1 MATTGQDGGGTVY
14 IRPVV
19 SADGVAAG
27 VADIKQEFASIPGA
41 ADQATKATNKSLSSL
56 GAGGGKGLDEVSAA
70 TQRAVKQI
78 ERLNLEIESGGR
90 NTAAYIAGRAKLAGA
105 DVDALAPLIAQNEK
119 LRAVQALANA
129 EFTKSG
135 KALDQFGMSAK
146 QTTAALRQVPAQ
158 FTDIVVSLQG
168 GQAPLT
174 VLLQQ
179 GGQLKDIFG
188 SAGGAAKALGG
199 YVLGLVNP
207 LSLTAAAVGAVGY
220 AAYAASEDVKAL
232 RNAVALAGTQST
244 TSFSALSA
252 AAKGLHDM
260 GVSSSTAREAL
271 ATFINAG
278 AKVDGTLQGVTKAA
292 IDLERVGGASIEE
305 TAKKLVALAKDPL
318 ADFDNL
324 TLATYKQI
332 EALLEQGNKTEAV
345 RVAQEAFIES
355 ANGQSKALAANLG
368 PLDTA
373 TKAWGRYATSVWD
386 AVKALSN
393 SAIGGITGRAAT
405 GDEERAELQRR
416 RDIYA
421 KQGYDT
427 TKEDARLA
435 YFAAVDAAQK
445 NQIANA
451 AKEIR
456 LKELLANFD
465 KNDESTKR
473 LRDRNKLIADNT
485 ELLEAG
491 LISQQKYNDALAA
504 FDKKGAKASKAAPKE
519 TITDAQRSLASYLSD
534 VQKRIDKEEELTE
547 VQKAQNLLASL
558 GTLGQIAQVREL
570 VLGRAA
576 LVDTQVEEGKAAK
589 ESAKALE
596 EKSKALDKWY
606 DLRVK
611 DSADL
616 DSQISKRQKEVDAI
630 GETAEAIGEL
640 TAAKYDEAAA
650 NKESYAAALQNASAY
665 AGEFKDAYLNAAQ
678 DARDQAAKLR
688 ELSRLSTLEGTK
700 KASVEAAKEAT
711 KAWQKGWGETDRLAR
726 DVFVTWAEDGTNAA
740 KKIGDTL
747 KKALLSAI
755 YEATIKPVAFQIYS
769 SATSALGLPGAGGGS
784 GGLLNTA
791 SNAYGLY
798 DKASSLFGGGAN
810 SAFGFAGLAG
820 AGTTAGATAVLPAV
834 TPAAIEAGITATGGS
849 IFSLAAPSA
858 VGATIPVAG
867 GVLSAGGLVA
877 SAPAVTAPLAAS
889 APTLGIPGIGWAIG
903 GALLLA
909 GLFGGDNGPKLQS
922 TGDAIRRYDKD
933 GALTENGT
941 NGAWFFTNT
950 EAANKLLDGLE
961 SRYQQSAKALG
972 IGTVATQFDYGS
984 NNRGNFALAGAA
996 GNSSANTGEI
1006 AYSAEAMQVA
1016 ASRAVFAALQGSE
1029 LPKYLSGLLDSVGDI
1044 NALSQ
1049 AQIED
1054 VLNTAQAFKGLH
1066 DSLTQLPF
1074 DGLKDMSYRAAKAL
1088 VEFSGGMDKFGQN
1101 LGTYYDNF
1109 YSAEEKKAQTLK
1121 NISARLAESG
1131 VTASPEVLANTTREG
1146 FRALVEGIQGALS
1159 PEASSKMVAAL
1170 LEVSGA
1176 FAAVTPAAAS
1186 LADTNAKLAKEAEA
1200 AKTAQ
1205 EELAKAT
1212 REAAIAAGA
1221 SARAALLDNATT
1233 GAQDAFG
1240 TLSRSVAA
1248 QQAKDAAANAA
1259 QRAIATAAFTSQN
1272 EVYQQQVDSTRKSLD
1287 SVGQSVGKL
1296 QSLSGS
1302 LRSTLD
1308 GMRIA
1313 GSEGAYRTDAQ
1324 AQIRAALTT
1333 ARSGGGLPLDGQL
1346 ASALSTVSKPSEQLF
1361 GSFVDY
1367 ARDFYKTANDIAA
1380 LGDLTNAQ
1388 LSADQVTQSILQ
1400 DQITKIDEQK
1410 KALKDGF
1417 ADQVSALD
1425 DILTNAQRQ
1434 LDAANGINTSV
1445 LSVADA
1451 LKQFTDAVSAL
1462 ESTRSDQGL
1471 ATTVNPTTTAAATE
1485 RQDTIRTYM
1494 QSLAQNTSLSDVQKA
1509 RVLADRAKLVGV
1521 TEAET
1526 ARAWGVSDSVARAFY
1541 AAADIPQFAVGTDYV
1556 PKDMLAMIH
1565 EGERITP
1572 KAFNPAAGAQGS
1584 SNNADVVTELRALRS
1599 EVASLRSVQ
1608 EQGNINT
1615 DIAARILDG
1624 QQQIPWLVKVTA

>member
-700 KASVEAAKEAT
+700 KASVEAAKEAA
-711 KAWQKGWGETDRLAR
+711 KAWQKGWEETDRLAR

-1176 FAAVTPAAAS
+1176 FASVTPAATDAATA
-1186 LADTNAKLAKEAEA
+1186 LKQQAEA
-1200 AKTAQ
+1200 T
-1205 EELAKAT
+1205 KAAI
-1212 REAAIAAGA
+1212 EAAA
-1221 SARAALLDNATT
+1221 SARSALLGNATT
-1233 GAQDAFG
+1233 GAQSAFDA
-1240 TLSRSVAA
+1240 LSRSVAA
-1248 QQAKDAAANAA
+1248 QQAKDVAANEA

-1272 EVYQQQVDSTRKSLD
+1272 ALYQQQIDSTRKSLD
-1287 SVGQSVGKL
+1287 AVGQSVGKL

-1302 LRSTLD
+1302 LKSTLD
-1308 GMRIA
+1308 GLRIA
-1313 GSEGAYRTDAQ
+1313 GSDGDYRARAQ
-1324 AQIRAALTT
+1324 AQISAALST
-1333 ARSGGGLPLDGQL
+1333 ARVGGGLPLDGQL

-1361 GSFVDY
+1361 STFQDY

-1380 LGDLTNAQ
+1380 LGDLTDAQ
-1388 LSADQVTQSILQ
+1388 LSADQITQGILTKQ
-1400 DQITKIDEQK
+1400 VNALSDQKL
-1410 KALKDGF
+1410 ALKEGF
-1417 ADQVSALD
+1417 ADQLSSLD
-1425 DILTNAQRQ
+1425 AILTNAQLQ

-1451 LKQFTDAVSAL
+1451 LTAFASAIAGL
-1462 ESTRSDQGL
+1462 ESTRAGQGL
-1471 ATTVNPTTTAAATE
+1471 ATSTSTAATTAATA
-1485 RQDTIRTYM
+1485 RKDAIQQYM
-1494 QSLAQNTSLSDVQKA
+1494 QGLADNTNLSDYDKA
-1509 RVLADRAKLVGV
+1509 QTLYAQARLVGV
-1521 TEAET
+1521 SEAEIAKT
-1526 ARAWGVSDSVARAFY
+1526 VGISAEDARRWFSNFGV
-1541 AAADIPQFAVGTDYV
+1541 PQFAVGTNYV
-1556 PKDMLAMIH
+1556 PHDMLAKIH
-1565 EGERITP
+1565 EGEAIIP
-1572 KAFNPAAGAQGS
+1572 KAYNPAANGQGG
-1584 SNNADVVTELRALRS
+1584 NARLEALVEKLTAEVAELRA
-1599 EVASLRSVQ
+1599 AQ
-1608 EQGNINT
+1608 ERGNAHT
-1615 DIAARILDG
+1615 DRTARILDG
-1624 QQQIPWLVKVTA
+1624 QQGVPLLVEIAA